1 MKKLIV
7 LSFLAVAC
15 AVSLANTEVDALDD
29 TVINQYLLL
38 KNQYNITKSR
48 YMLCETHS
56 NAVKLNKAGKDID
69 RLKNHIY
76 ELKSKSRE
84 ELKRYKYTNSQIDAI
99 KNYDGTEEMTVKAS
113 SKIKFSVKK
122 NILSYD
128 AKTGLSTVKATV
140 SFSWNGTPEDY
151 GNDAFAMAYEADN
164 NHIFKEVSSVT
175 SLLKY
180 KEFKSYK
187 SVKTWTKSA
196 IKKGDQDVIG
206 SYGWSFPLRIKG
218 DQYYAY
224 LYKGSFSITGV
235 VSGKL
240 KYFNV
245 RYLYSHK
252 SSIVPTGFGIS
263 ISRGMSSAGIVLTKR
278 SRHKGYPEKTWWRC
292 DLFIILMN
300 YKEIIK

>member
-1 MKKLIV
+1 M
-7 LSFLAVAC
+7 LS
-15 AVSLANTEVDALDD
+15 
-29 TVINQYLLL
+29 
-38 KNQYNITKSR
+38 
-48 YMLCETHS
+48 ETHN

-69 RLKNHIY
+69 CFKNRIY
-76 ELKSKSRE
+76 ELKGKSRE

-128 AKTGLSTVKATV
+128 AKTGLSTAKATV

-151 GNDAFAMAYEADN
+151 GNDSFAMAYEADN

-175 SLLKY
+175 SSLKY

-206 SYGWSFPLRIKG
+206 SYGWSFPLKIKG
-218 DQYYAY
+218 DQYYAC
-224 LYKGSFSITGV
+224 LYDGSFSITGV

-278 SRHKGYPEKTWWRC
+278 SRHIGYPEKSGGVVTC
-292 DLFIILMN
+292 S
-300 YKEIIK
+300 

>member
-15 AVSLANTEVDALDD
+15 AVSLANIEVDASDD

-175 SLLKY
+175 SSLKY
-180 KEFKSYK
+180 KEFKSSK
-187 SVKTWTKSA
+187 SVKTWTRSA

-218 DQYYAY
+218 NQYYAC
-224 LYKGSFSITGV
+224 LYKGSFSTTGV

-252 SSIVPTGFGIS
+252 ASYIATGFGIS
-263 ISRGMSSAGIVLTKR
+263 ISRGMSSAGIILTKR
-278 SRHKGYPEKTWWRC
+278 SRHKGYPEKHGGVVTC
-292 DLFIILMN
+292 S
-300 YKEIIK
+300 

>member
-15 AVSLANTEVDALDD
+15 AVSLANTEVDASDD

-38 KNQYNITKSR
+38 KNEYNITKSR
-48 YMLCETHS
+48 YMLSETHN

-69 RLKNHIY
+69 RFKNHIY
-76 ELKSKSRE
+76 ELKGKSRE

-99 KNYDGTEEMTVKAS
+99 KKYDGTEEMTVRAS

-128 AKTGLSTVKATV
+128 KKTGLSTVKATV

-151 GNDAFAMAYEADN
+151 GNDSFAMAYEADN
-164 NHIFKEVSSVT
+164 NHIFKEDPSVT
-175 SLLKY
+175 SSLKY
-180 KEFKSYK
+180 KEFKSSK
-187 SVKTWTKSA
+187 SVKIRTKSA
-196 IKKGDQDVIG
+196 INKGDQDVIG
-206 SYGWSFPLRIKG
+206 SYGWSFPLKIKG
-218 DQYYAY
+218 NQYYAC
-224 LYKGSFSITGV
+224 LYDGSFSITGV

-252 SSIVPTGFGIS
+252 SSHIATGFGIS
-263 ISRGMSSAGIVLTKR
+263 ISKGSVSAGITLTKGD
-278 SRHKGYPEKTWWRC
+278 HWTGYPGDHGGIVTC
-292 DLFIILMN
+292 S
-300 YKEIIK
+300 

>member
-1 MKKLIV
+1 M
-7 LSFLAVAC
+7 LS
-15 AVSLANTEVDALDD
+15 
-29 TVINQYLLL
+29 
-38 KNQYNITKSR
+38 
-48 YMLCETHS
+48 ETHS

-69 RLKNHIY
+69 RFKNHVY
-76 ELKSKSRE
+76 ELKGKSRE

-99 KNYDGTEEMTVKAS
+99 KSYDGTEKMSVKAS

-122 NILSYD
+122 NTLSYNS
-128 AKTGLSTVKATV
+128 KTGLSTVKATV
-140 SFSWNGTPEDY
+140 SFNWNGTPEDY

-175 SLLKY
+175 SSLKY
-180 KEFKSYK
+180 KEFKSPT

-196 IKKGDQDVIG
+196 INKGDQDVIG

-218 DQYYAY
+218 DQYYAC

-252 SSIVPTGFGIS
+252 SSIVPIGFGIS
-263 ISRGMSSAGIVLTKR
+263 ISRGMSSAGIILTKR
-278 SRHKGYPEKTWWRC
+278 SRHKGYPEKHGGVVTC
-292 DLFIILMN
+292 S
-300 YKEIIK
+300 

>member
-1 MKKLIV
+1 M
-7 LSFLAVAC
+7 LS
-15 AVSLANTEVDALDD
+15 
-29 TVINQYLLL
+29 
-38 KNQYNITKSR
+38 
-48 YMLCETHS
+48 ETHS
-56 NAVKLNKAGKDID
+56 NAVKLNKARKDIA
-69 RLKNHIY
+69 RFKNQIY
-76 ELKSKSRE
+76 ELKGKSRE

-99 KNYDGTEEMTVKAS
+99 KNYDGTEEMSVKAS

-122 NILSYD
+122 NTLSYNS
-128 AKTGLSTVKATV
+128 KTGLSTVKATV

-175 SLLKY
+175 SSLKY
-180 KEFKSYK
+180 KEFKSSK

-196 IKKGDQDVIG
+196 VNKGDQDVIG

-218 DQYYAY
+218 DQYYAC

-263 ISRGMSSAGIVLTKR
+263 ISRGMSSAGIVLTKK
-278 SRHKGYPEKTWWRC
+278 SRHTGYPEKCGGVVTC
-292 DLFIILMN
+292 S
-300 YKEIIK
+300 

>member
-1 MKKLIV
+1 MKKIIM

-15 AVSLANTEVDALDD
+15 AVSLANSEVEALDD

-38 KNQYNITKSR
+38 KNEYNITKSR
-48 YMLCETHS
+48 YMLYETDS

-69 RLKNHIY
+69 CFKNHID
-76 ELKSKSRE
+76 ELKGKSRE

-99 KNYDGTEEMTVKAS
+99 KNYDGTDEMTVKAS

-151 GNDAFAMAYEADN
+151 GNDSFAMAYEADN
-164 NHIFKEVSSVT
+164 NHIFKEVSFVT
-175 SLLKY
+175 SSLKY
-180 KEFKSYK
+180 KEFKSSK

-196 IKKGDQDVIG
+196 INKGDQDVIG
-206 SYGWSFPLRIKG
+206 SYGWSFPLKVKG
-218 DQYYAY
+218 DQYYAC
-224 LYKGSFSITGV
+224 LYDGSFSITGV

-278 SRHKGYPEKTWWRC
+278 SRHTGYPEKSGSVVTC
-292 DLFIILMN
+292 S
-300 YKEIIK
+300 

>member
-15 AVSLANTEVDALDD
+15 AVSLANIEVDASDD

-38 KNQYNITKSR
+38 KNEYNITKSR
-48 YMLCETHS
+48 YMLSETHN

-69 RLKNHIY
+69 CFKNRIY
-76 ELKSKSRE
+76 ELKGKSRE
-84 ELKRYKYTNSQIDAI
+84 ELKRYKYTNSQIDTI
-99 KNYDGTEEMTVKAS
+99 KKYDGTEEMTVRAS

-128 AKTGLSTVKATV
+128 KKTGSSTVKATV

-151 GNDAFAMAYEADN
+151 GNDSFAMAYEADN

-175 SLLKY
+175 SSLKY
-180 KEFKSYK
+180 KEFKSSK

-196 IKKGDQDVIG
+196 INKGNQDVIG
-206 SYGWSFPLRIKG
+206 SYGWSFPLKIKG
-218 DQYYAY
+218 DQYYAC
-224 LYKGSFSITGV
+224 LYDGSFSITGV

-278 SRHKGYPEKTWWRC
+278 SRHIGYPEKSGGVVTC
-292 DLFIILMN
+292 S
-300 YKEIIK
+300 

>member
-15 AVSLANTEVDALDD
+15 AVSLANIEVDASDD

-38 KNQYNITKSR
+38 KNEYNITKSR
-48 YMLCETHS
+48 YMLSETHN

-69 RLKNHIY
+69 CFKNRIY
-76 ELKSKSRE
+76 ELKGKSRE

-99 KNYDGTEEMTVKAS
+99 KNYDGTEEMSVKAS

-122 NILSYD
+122 NTLSYNS
-128 AKTGLSTVKATV
+128 KTGLSTVKATV

-151 GNDAFAMAYEADN
+151 GNDSFAMAYEADN
-164 NHIFKEVSSVT
+164 NHIFKEISSVT
-175 SLLKY
+175 SSLKY
-180 KEFKSYK
+180 KEFKSSK

-196 IKKGDQDVIG
+196 INKGNQDVIG
-206 SYGWSFPLRIKG
+206 SYGWSFPLKIKG
-218 DQYYAY
+218 DQYYAC
-224 LYKGSFSITGV
+224 LYDGSFSITGV

-278 SRHKGYPEKTWWRC
+278 SRHIGYPEKSGGVVTC
-292 DLFIILMN
+292 S
-300 YKEIIK
+300 

>member
-7 LSFLAVAC
+7 LSFLVVAC
-15 AVSLANTEVDALDD
+15 AVSLANTEVSASDD

-38 KNQYNITKSR
+38 KNEYNITKSR
-48 YMLCETHS
+48 YMLSETHS
-56 NAVKLNKAGKDID
+56 NVMKSNKAGKDID
-69 RLKNHIY
+69 CLKNHIY

-84 ELKRYKYTNSQIDAI
+84 VLKRYKYTNSQIDAI

-196 IKKGDQDVIG
+196 VKKGDQDVIG
-206 SYGWSFPLRIKG
+206 SYGWSFPLKIKG

-240 KYFNV
+240 
-245 RYLYSHK
+245 L
-252 SSIVPTGFGIS
+252 
-263 ISRGMSSAGIVLTKR
+263 
-278 SRHKGYPEKTWWRC
+278 
-292 DLFIILMN
+292 
-300 YKEIIK
+300 

>member
-1 MKKLIV
+1 M
-7 LSFLAVAC
+7 LS
-15 AVSLANTEVDALDD
+15 
-29 TVINQYLLL
+29 
-38 KNQYNITKSR
+38 
-48 YMLCETHS
+48 ETHS
-56 NAVKLNKAGKDID
+56 NAVKLNKARKDIA
-69 RLKNHIY
+69 RFKNQIY
-76 ELKSKSRE
+76 ELKGKSRE

-99 KNYDGTEEMTVKAS
+99 KNYDGTEEMSVKAS

-122 NILSYD
+122 NTLSYNS
-128 AKTGLSTVKATV
+128 KTGLSTVKATV
-140 SFSWNGTPEDY
+140 SFNWNGTPEDY

-196 IKKGDQDVIG
+196 INKGDQDVIG

-218 DQYYAY
+218 DQYYAC

-263 ISRGMSSAGIVLTKR
+263 ISRGMSSAGIVLTKK
-278 SRHKGYPEKTWWRC
+278 SRHTGYPEKCGGVVTC
-292 DLFIILMN
+292 S
-300 YKEIIK
+300 

>member
-7 LSFLAVAC
+7 LSFFAVAC
-15 AVSLANTEVDALDD
+15 AVSLANTEVSASDD
-29 TVINQYLLL
+29 TVINQYLFL
-38 KNQYNITKSR
+38 KNEYNITKSR
-48 YMLCETHS
+48 YMLSETHS

-69 RLKNHIY
+69 RFKNHVY
-76 ELKSKSRE
+76 ELKGKSRE

-99 KNYDGTEEMTVKAS
+99 KSYDGTEKMSVKAS

-122 NILSYD
+122 NTLSYNS
-128 AKTGLSTVKATV
+128 KTGLSTVKATV
-140 SFSWNGTPEDY
+140 SFNWNGTPEDY

-175 SLLKY
+175 SSLKY
-180 KEFKSYK
+180 NEFKSPT

-196 IKKGDQDVIG
+196 INKGDQDVIG

-218 DQYYAY
+218 DQYYAC
-224 LYKGSFSITGV
+224 LYKESFSITGV

-263 ISRGMSSAGIVLTKR
+263 ISRGMSSAGIVLTKK
-278 SRHKGYPEKTWWRC
+278 SRHTGYPEKCGGVVTC
-292 DLFIILMN
+292 S
-300 YKEIIK
+300 

>member
-1 MKKLIV
+1 M
-7 LSFLAVAC
+7 AVAC
-15 AVSLANTEVDALDD
+15 AVSLANIEVDASDD

-38 KNQYNITKSR
+38 KNEYNITKSR
-48 YMLCETHS
+48 YMLSETHN

-69 RLKNHIY
+69 CFKNRIY
-76 ELKSKSRE
+76 ELKGKSRE

-99 KNYDGTEEMTVKAS
+99 KNYDGTEEMSVKAS

-122 NILSYD
+122 NTLSYNS
-128 AKTGLSTVKATV
+128 KTGLSTVKATV

-151 GNDAFAMAYEADN
+151 GNDSFAMAYEADN

-175 SLLKY
+175 SSLKY
-180 KEFKSYK
+180 KEFKSSK

-196 IKKGDQDVIG
+196 INKGNQDVIG
-206 SYGWSFPLRIKG
+206 SYGWSFPLKIKG
-218 DQYYAY
+218 DQYYAC
-224 LYKGSFSITGV
+224 LYDGSFSITGV

-278 SRHKGYPEKTWWRC
+278 SRHIGYPEKSGGVKLVQKSRT
-292 DLFIILMN
+292 
-300 YKEIIK
+300 ES